1 MCESKLTRI
10 KVPLNILIK
19 SSLKDEK
26 IYKNNSREILESL
39 QLRPIQLDTSC
50 HVIAIVANQIAQVCE
65 PTKSHLDQ
73 F

>member
-1 MCESKLTRI
+1 M
-10 KVPLNILIK
+10 
-19 SSLKDEK
+19 
-26 IYKNNSREILESL
+26 YKNNSREILESL

-50 HVIAIVANQIAQVCE
+50 HVITIVANQIAQVCE